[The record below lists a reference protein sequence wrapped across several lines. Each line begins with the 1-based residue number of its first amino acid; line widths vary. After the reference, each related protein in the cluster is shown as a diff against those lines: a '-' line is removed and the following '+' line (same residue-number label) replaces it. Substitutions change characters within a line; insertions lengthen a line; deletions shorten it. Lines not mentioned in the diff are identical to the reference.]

1 MSHQPSSACR
11 WKNRD
16 CPSAAKVGQPPFLAT
31 RHRSEPSS
39 ALMMMTSDSPV
50 FPLPVAAAS
59 RLPSGDSAG
68 E

>member
-16 CPSAAKVGQPPFLAT
+16 CASAAKVGQPPFLAT
-31 RHRSEPSS
+31 RRRSEPSS
-39 ALMMMTSDSPV
+39 ALIITMSDAPV

-59 RLPSGDSAG
+59 HLLSGDSAG